1 MLRFLEI
8 IRRIFIGG
16 IVSLLIVLIGLGT
29 GVPELVL
36 AAKNPAVLK
45 GAFSLFFLIS
55 PACYFILLLISC
67 VIIRQHVK
75 YAAVHQQKI
84 FMYTVL
90 LVLGGDLAFPFK
102 NIAGLFQGNKDRSSE
117 EARAKG
123 KRRAVIR
130 TVEMVILAGV
140 CVFGLFMI

>member
-16 IVSLLIVLIGLGT
+16 IVSLLIALIGLRT
-29 GVPELVL
+29 GIPELAL

-55 PACYFILLLISC
+55 PACYFILILISC

-90 LVLGGDLAFPFK
+90 LVLGSDLVFPFK
-102 NIAGLFQGNKDRSSE
+102 NIAGLFAGNKDGSSE
-117 EARAKG
+117 ETGSKG
-123 KRRAVIR
+123 KRRSVIR

-140 CVFGLFMI
+140 CIFGLFVI